1 MFIPKIL
8 STYLFSGE
16 NFLLTHNFGLR
27 LLSRHVS
34 TKKILLYLSAE
45 GMVNLSLSAEG
56 SLILFLSLQ
65 TRRVSQ
71 KFLLTLLSA
80 ESLIFLLKMI
90 LLLKKLSAT

>member
-1 MFIPKIL
+1 MFIPKML

-16 NFLLTHNFGLR
+16 NFLLTHNFGLS
-27 LLSRHVS
+27 LLSRHAS
-34 TKKILLYLSAE
+34 TEFFLLYLSAE
-45 GMVNLSLSAEG
+45 GMVNLSLSAKG

-65 TRRVSQ
+65 NRRVSQ

>member
-1 MFIPKIL
+1 MFL
-8 STYLFSGE
+8 Q
-16 NFLLTHNFGLR
+16 NFF
-27 LLSRHVS
+27 
-34 TKKILLYLSAE
+34 LLYLSAE

-80 ESLIFLLKMI
+80 ESLIFLLKMV
-90 LLLKKLSAT
+90 LLL

>member
-8 STYLFSGE
+8 SIYLFSGE
-16 NFLLTHNFGLR
+16 NFLLTHNFELS
-27 LLSRHVS
+27 LLSRHVF
-34 TKKILLYLSAE
+34 TDFFLLYLSAE
-45 GMVNLSLSAEG
+45 GMVNLSLSAKG

-65 TRRVSQ
+65 NRRVSQ